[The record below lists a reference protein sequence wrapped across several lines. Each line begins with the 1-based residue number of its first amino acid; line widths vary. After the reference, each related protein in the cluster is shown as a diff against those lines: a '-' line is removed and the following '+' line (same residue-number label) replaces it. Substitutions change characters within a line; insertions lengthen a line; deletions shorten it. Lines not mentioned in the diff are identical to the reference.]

1 MNPIGW
7 QEIAVRLIFAFILG
21 GATAI
26 ARRWYQTKQLTQSN
40 TLMALGAAMFSILA
54 SLTSNK
60 FSYQSI
66 VAISIVCAGISFLKR
81 TDSQNISTNTVMRL
95 WCAGAVGSMVGF
107 GFFVPAYVSI
117 LIVILANLLFPASET
132 DFTPYTEKES
142 NNDSESKTEL
152 EQTAKLIVPQETYH
166 QCQVN
171 CLAKDEAKVLA
182 LLVQLGKEQNLT
194 PTKISS
200 KNLAND
206 SALPK
211 IEIRVN
217 FISDSDRDPLRLQQ
231 ILMSLKSELDVSSV
245 SWLDLPPE

>member
-7 QEIAVRLIFAFILG
+7 QEIAVRLIFALILG

-26 ARRWYQTKQLTQSN
+26 ARRWYQTKQFTQSN
-40 TLMALGAAMFSILA
+40 ALMALGAAIFSILVN
-54 SLTSNK
+54 STSDK
-60 FSYQSI
+60 FSSQPI
-66 VAISIVCAGISFLKR
+66 IGVSIVCVGISFLKQVD
-81 TDSQNISTNTVMRL
+81 TQSININTVMRL

-132 DFTPYTEKES
+132 DLTPNTEKES
-142 NNDSESKTEL
+142 NNNLKSKTEL
-152 EQTAKLIVPQETYH
+152 EQTAELIIPQETYH
-166 QCQVN
+166 QCRVN
-171 CLAKDEAKVLA
+171 CLVKDEAKVLA

-200 KNLAND
+200 RNLVND
-206 SALPK
+206 SALPEM
-211 IEIRVN
+211 EIRVN
-217 FISDSDRDPLRLQQ
+217 FVSDCDRDPLQLQQ
-231 ILMSLKSELDVSSV
+231 ILISLKSELKVSSV